1 MTTKELQAR
10 VMENKLAH
18 HWNTT
23 DLNFELLKL
32 YGEVDELFQAH
43 LHHDQDN
50 FKEECAD
57 VAIYLLGI
65 AEIGD
70 VDLGEAVSEKM
81 ALNVL
86 RKYDSDGQTRL
97 SGK

>member
-1 MTTKELQAR
+1 VFPTYCGGDFDK
-10 VMENKLAH
+10 K
-18 HWNTT
+18 WNC
-23 DLNFELLKL
+23 DKSDQNFELLKL

-70 VDLGEAVSEKM
+70 ADLGEVISEKDDFEC
-81 ALNVL
+81 VT
-86 RKYDSDGQTRL
+86 KIC
-97 SGK
+97 